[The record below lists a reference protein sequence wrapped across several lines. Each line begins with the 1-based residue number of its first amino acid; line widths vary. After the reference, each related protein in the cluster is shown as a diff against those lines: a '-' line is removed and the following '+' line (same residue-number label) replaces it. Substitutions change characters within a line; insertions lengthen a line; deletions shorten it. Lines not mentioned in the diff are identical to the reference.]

1 MLKKAVLLLI
11 AVAFLLVSSLGFA
24 AEKKAKKWYVSKN
37 CRVEQ
42 AANPKDPVAGPFD
55 TKEEA
60 TKAKADNPK
69 CQKPAK
75 KQVTPK

>member
-37 CRVEQ
+37 CKVEQ
-42 AANPKDPVAGPFD
+42 AATPKDPVAGPFE

-69 CQKPAK
+69 CQKKKPAAK
-75 KQVTPK
+75 

>member
-37 CRVEQ
+37 CKVEQ
-42 AANPKDPVAGPFD
+42 AANPKEPVAGPFD
-55 TKEEA
+55 TKAEA
-60 TKAKADNPK
+60 TKAKADSPK
-69 CQKPAK
+69 CQKPSKA
-75 KQVTPK
+75 PK

>member
-37 CRVEQ
+37 CKVEQ
-42 AANPKDPVAGPFD
+42 AANPKDPLAGPFE
-55 TKEEA
+55 TKAEA

-69 CQKPAK
+69 CQKPK
-75 KQVTPK
+75 PSVPPK

>member
-37 CRVEQ
+37 CKVEQ
-42 AANPKDPVAGPFD
+42 AANPKDPLAGPFD
-55 TKEEA
+55 TKERPRKPKP
-60 TKAKADNPK
+60 TTRSAKSR
-69 CQKPAK
+69 
-75 KQVTPK
+75 